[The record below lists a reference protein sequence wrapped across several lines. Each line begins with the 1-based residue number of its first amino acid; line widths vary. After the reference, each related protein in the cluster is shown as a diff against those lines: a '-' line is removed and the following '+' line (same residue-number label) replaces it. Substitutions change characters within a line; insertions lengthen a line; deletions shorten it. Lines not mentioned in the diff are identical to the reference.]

1 MGLLKKFPVLVLKKE
16 LRFEFKSTTFTSI
29 LLFESFKMA
38 VSNSELAC
46 CYAALL
52 LADDDVPVTAEK
64 IATILKTAKVDVEPF
79 WPGLFA
85 KCLESTNI
93 KDLITNIGAG
103 GGAAPAAA
111 GGAGPAGGD
120 AAPAKEEKKEE
131 PEEESDDDMG
141 FG

>member
-1 MGLLKKFPVLVLKKE
+1 MGPLLKKFPVLVLKKE

-64 IATILKTAKVDVEPF
+64 IATVLNSAKVDVEPF

-85 KCLESTNI
+85 KCCESVDI
-93 KDLITNIGAG
+93 KELISNVGSGVGSAPAAGA
-103 GGAAPAAA
+103 AAPAAEA
-111 GGAGPAGGD
+111 
-120 AAPAKEEKKEE
+120 KKEE

-141 FG
+141 FGLFD

>member
-1 MGLLKKFPVLVLKKE
+1 MGVLVLKKE

-93 KDLITNIGAG
+93 KDFTNIGAG

-111 GGAGPAGGD
+111 GAAGGDAPAGGD

-141 FG
+141 FGLFD